1 MFTMTALR
9 LVFAVITAIFLLS
22 FTAATSC
29 WAAQPPKYAFAL
41 TNSHAQNLDA
51 LLSNKNIDGIALQE
65 VWAVLE
71 PQEGQYHF
79 EALDLA
85 LKCAAAK
92 KKLVSLHVMA
102 SPRVPMWLNAA
113 GAEFFNGVDFRGRR
127 VVDVVPWD
135 KVYLE
140 KFGHFLNKLS
150 EHLRQQRLYNSVFA
164 LGVVVPVA
172 EMNLIGCHHGKLGSV
187 SYDRSAYLAAC
198 KTMIAKYSSSFPQ
211 ARKFISPPMR
221 DLVCFPV
228 QDREF
233 YRELM
238 IDSIRSYG
246 TTCWMFAADL
256 NAEGSERTRN
266 YLDLTRET
274 GLGYQTIWSST
285 NDPSLRM
292 KGFYPQNLRLAIMK
306 GIENGAEYFEVY
318 AVDVLNPS
326 AEIQGALGLI
336 HGN

>member
-1 MFTMTALR
+1 MLTMTAVR
-9 LVFAVITAIFLLS
+9 SIFAVITAIMLLS
-22 FTAATSC
+22 LTAASSC
-29 WAAQPPKYAFAL
+29 WAAQPQKYAFAL

-65 VWAVLE
+65 VWAMLE

-79 EALDLA
+79 EQLDLA
-85 LKCAAAK
+85 LQRAAAHR
-92 KKLVSLHVMA
+92 KLVSLHVMA
-102 SPRVPMWLNAA
+102 SPRVPMWLKES
-113 GAEFFNGVDFRGRR
+113 GAEFFSGVDFRGRP
-127 VVDVVPWD
+127 VTDVVPWD
-135 KVYLE
+135 KVYSE
-140 KFGHFLNKLS
+140 KFGRFLNKLS

-172 EMNLIGCHHGKLGSV
+172 EMNLVGCHHGKLGSV
-187 SYDRSAYLAAC
+187 SYDRSAYLSAC
-198 KTMIAKYSSSFPQ
+198 KTIIAKYSGSFPQ

-221 DLVCFPV
+221 DLICFPT

-238 IDSIRSYG
+238 DDSIRRYG

-256 NAEGSERTRN
+256 TAEGSERTSN
-266 YLDLTRET
+266 YRDLTRKT

-285 NDPSLRM
+285 DDPSLRM
-292 KGFYPQNLRLAIMK
+292 KGFYPQNLQLAIKK
-306 GIENGAEYFEVY
+306 GLANGAEYFEIY

-326 AEIQGALGLI
+326 TEIQGALSLI
-336 HGN
+336 HRN